1 MQREWKRDALV
12 AVSFLMLALCY
23 FWRLLTP
30 NLADRAVFIRSD
42 FNLQFYPWLKFIFE
56 QWSHGSVP
64 LWNPY
69 LNGGQPGL
77 ADIQLSALY
86 PPNLLFFVGLILTQQ
101 PFTPLALELIIL
113 LHLWMT
119 AFFTYLLARR
129 ITGSRWG
136 GVAAGIIFGFSAYL
150 VSFATIQLTVLQV
163 ITWLPLLFFLL
174 DRAWESQR
182 VQDYL
187 LIGGV
192 FALAAL
198 AGHPQWFIYTVY
210 AILFYY
216 LFRTLERGGHW
227 RPQLRRW
234 GRLALSLSFG
244 LALAAAQLLPTL
256 EMFHHSHRSA
266 ELNYTYV
273 AQGLP
278 PAQLPG
284 LILADGISSSLIF
297 VGSVALLLAVAG
309 VRLAWQKG
317 RLWLALGV
325 AALLLAL
332 GGNTVV
338 HSFCYLALPGCS
350 FIREQYRVFY
360 LVVLAVAVLAGL
372 GVTRLTQKGPKSAVL
387 SDLRRMALWGLAAA
401 GAAIIFL
408 QLGINSVEGGADEL
422 LSGFGLLFVALAL
435 FSGLLTLYQEGKIS
449 TMRFQ
454 LLLVA
459 LLALEIFSPTWQA
472 VLRDVPQEGIFPS
485 TELVAIIQAENQ
497 LEFSRVSSENLLP
510 GGPNS
515 AIVYG
520 LQDVLGYTPL
530 RLQQRVEFAEASLS
544 EAKFFGLL
552 NVRHLLTKRD
562 LSDDGRFKLLAQ
574 NGELRL
580 YRFGGSDYL
589 PRAYVIHQAEV
600 VSPEEVWSAVAANNP
615 REVVT
620 LVQPVPL
627 ELPGV
632 ADACQDVVRV
642 TGYQVSSIQTE
653 MSSSCNS
660 LLVFSEVFYPG
671 WRAWVDGEET
681 RIYRANGLFRAL
693 AVPAGTHQI
702 ELRFIPRTFW
712 SGVGISG
719 LALLAGICLFFWAGW
734 NARVR

>member
-1 MQREWKRDALV
+1 MKKEWQRDALV
-12 AVSFLMLALCY
+12 AVIFLLGVLCY

-30 NLADRAVFIRSD
+30 NVADRAIFIRSD
-42 FNLQFYPWLKFIFE
+42 FNLQFYPWLKFVFE
-56 QWSHGSVP
+56 EWSHGSIP

-77 ADIQLSALY
+77 ADIQLGALY
-86 PPNLLFFVGLILTQQ
+86 PPNLLFFGVLMLMRQ

-113 LHLWMT
+113 LHLWMV

-129 ITGSRWG
+129 ITGSRRG
-136 GVAAGIIFGFSAYL
+136 GLAAGIVFGFSAYIIG
-150 VSFATIQLTVLQV
+150 FATIQLTVLQV
-163 ITWLPLLFFLL
+163 VTWLPLLLFLL
-174 DRAWESQR
+174 ERAWESQR

-187 LIGGV
+187 FNGV
-192 FALAAL
+192 AFALAAL
-198 AGHPQWFIYTVY
+198 AGHPQWFIYTTY
-210 AILFYY
+210 AVLFCY

-227 RPQLRRW
+227 RQQLRWW
-234 GRLALSLSFG
+234 GRLALALSFG

-256 EMFHHSHRSA
+256 ETFLHSHRSA

-284 LILADGISSSLIF
+284 LILSDGISSSLIF
-297 VGSVALLLAVAG
+297 VGSVALLLSVVG
-309 VRLAWQKG
+309 IRLAWRQG

-332 GGNTVV
+332 GGNTIV
-338 HSFCYLALPGCS
+338 HTFCYLALPGCS

-360 LVVLAVAVLAGL
+360 IVVLAVAVLAGL
-372 GVTRLTQKGPKSAVL
+372 GVARLTQGGPKSAVL
-387 SDLRRMALWGLAAA
+387 SGLRRVTLWGLAVA

-408 QLGINSVEGGADEL
+408 QMGINSVEGGVDEL
-422 LSGFGLLFVALAL
+422 LSGFGLLFVVLAL
-435 FSGLLTLYQEGKIS
+435 FSGLLTLYREEKIS

-454 LLLVA
+454 LLLTA
-459 LLALEIFSPTWQA
+459 LLVLEICSSTGQS
-472 VLRDVPQEGIFPS
+472 VLRDAPEEGVFPS

-497 LEFSRVSSENLLP
+497 LEFSRVSSESLLP

-530 RLQQRVEFAEASLS
+530 RLQHRVEFEEASLS
-544 EAKFFGLL
+544 EAQFFGLL

-562 LSDDGRFKLLAQ
+562 LSDDGRFNFLAQ

-600 VSPEEVWSAVAANNP
+600 VSPEAVWSAVAANNP

-627 ELPGV
+627 ELPG
-632 ADACQDVVRV
+632 AAATCQDAVRV
-642 TGYQVSSIQTE
+642 TGYQASSIQTE
-653 MSSSCNS
+653 MSSQCNS

-681 RIYRANGLFRAL
+681 RIYRANGLFRAIAL
-693 AVPAGTHQI
+693 PAGTHQI

-712 SGVGISG
+712 IGVSISG
-719 LALLAGICLFFWAGW
+719 LTLLAGIAWFF
-734 NARVR
+734 